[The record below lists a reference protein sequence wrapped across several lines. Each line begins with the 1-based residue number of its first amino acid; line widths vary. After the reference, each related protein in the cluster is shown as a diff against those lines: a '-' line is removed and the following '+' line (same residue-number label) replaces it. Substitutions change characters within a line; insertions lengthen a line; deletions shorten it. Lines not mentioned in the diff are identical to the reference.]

1 MNSKS
6 IRVLVIDADPSGG
19 EDALRSQ
26 LEAIPGVEIVGIA
39 HSQPAA
45 FNQVEKTKPDI
56 MLINQ
61 VICLSS

>member
-1 MNSKS
+1 MISKLV
-6 IRVLVIDADPSGG
+6 RVLVADANPSGG
-19 EDALRSQ
+19 ENLRSQ
-26 LEAIPGVEIVGIA
+26 LEQVPDVEVVGIV

-45 FNQVEKTKPDI
+45 FNQDETTKPDI

>member
-1 MNSKS
+1 MISKPV
-6 IRVLVIDADPSGG
+6 RVLVADANPSGG
-19 EDALRSQ
+19 EDLRSQ
-26 LEAIPGVEIVGIA
+26 LEQVPDVEVVGIV

-45 FNQVEKTKPDI
+45 FNQVETTKPDI

>member
-1 MNSKS
+1 MISKPV
-6 IRVLVIDADPSGG
+6 RVLVADANPSGD
-19 EDALRSQ
+19 EDLRSQ
-26 LEAIPGVEIVGIA
+26 LEQVPDVEIVGIV